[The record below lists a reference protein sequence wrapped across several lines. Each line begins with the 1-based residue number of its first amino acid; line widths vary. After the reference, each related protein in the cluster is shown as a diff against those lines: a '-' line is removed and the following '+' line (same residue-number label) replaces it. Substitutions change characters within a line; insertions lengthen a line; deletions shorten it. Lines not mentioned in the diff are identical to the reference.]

1 MSLPGA
7 TFSTASRV
15 VPERDGRRR
24 SRGGAGGV
32 LALQSGRPAI
42 LNAMDEPTY
51 LDLAEAWAVEHRT
64 VLREAVGH
72 WLEHGQWPTVTQL
85 GMSALRRDDSDIFET
100 LRALPPPLGRVERPD
115 ERVEL
120 RLRALAMVPA
130 TEPLLSTFMRVLY
143 LVSQRLMADDEEN
156 MVVRDTDLTETLS
169 IPADASIPVSR
180 LVFAEDW
187 MLGGG
192 SGNADGHWER
202 IINER
207 SLPIRGVKSIDDYLQ
222 VEGQRFWNRPAN
234 RSSTP
239 AVMPIEEATF
249 IELTEPAL
257 LASQLHP
264 ALSARAATLLAAG
277 HYDEAVRAASL
288 ALRDLLRQTSG
299 RHDLDGTDLVGAV
312 LGGTSPSVRLADI
325 STPHGKRE
333 QDGWRMLAEGCV
345 AVLRNPVAH
354 RDVYTDSISTF
365 EALVTMSLVARQIDG
380 SRKEA
385 PQSDQA
391 PRGEAR

>member
-1 MSLPGA
+1 MH
-7 TFSTASRV
+7 
-15 VPERDGRRR
+15 
-24 SRGGAGGV
+24 
-32 LALQSGRPAI
+32 
-42 LNAMDEPTY
+42 EPTY
-51 LDLAEAWAVEHRT
+51 LDVAEAWAVDHRT

-72 WLEHGQWPTVTQL
+72 WLEHGQWATVTQL
-85 GMSALRRDDSDIFET
+85 SVAALHRDNSDIFET
-100 LRALPPPLGRVERPD
+100 LRALPAPLGRVERPE

-120 RLRALAMVPA
+120 RVRALAMVPA
-130 TEPLLSTFMRVLY
+130 TEPLLNTFLRVLY

-169 IPADASIPVSR
+169 IPADVGVRVSQ

-192 SGNADGHWER
+192 SGDADGHWER

-207 SLPIRGVKSIDDYLQ
+207 SLPIRGVKSIEDYLQ

-239 AVMPIEEATF
+239 AFMPIEEPAF
-249 IELTEPAL
+249 VELTEPAL
-257 LASQLHP
+257 LGSQLHP
-264 ALSARAATLLAAG
+264 ALAARAATLLAGG

-312 LGGTSPSVRLADI
+312 LGGTSPSVRLVDI

-354 RDVYTDSISTF
+354 RDVYTDSVSTF
-365 EALVTMSLVARQIDG
+365 EALATMSLVARQIDG
-380 SRKEA
+380 SRQETPVHQGEQSSPDAA
-385 PQSDQA
+385 P
-391 PRGEAR
+391 